1 MAVAA
6 PKPLPTPHAG
16 TTAGSWELIVA
27 PVRPFLDRVS
37 ARMVSQVDEF
47 EPEIADYARYALD
60 NQGKQL
66 RPSLVALSGMAVGEL
81 TDQLV
86 DIAVVI
92 EMIHL
97 ATLVHDDIMD
107 EARIRRGRATLATKW
122 GSEVS
127 VLVGDCLFAHA
138 LKMATNFPATDVCR
152 AIAEATSRVCAG
164 EILQTHRR
172 RRWGLAR
179 PEYYKVL
186 EMKTAELFGLA
197 CGLGVRL
204 AGGHADIQAA
214 LRRYG
219 LALGTAYQIYD
230 DCLDLYGAENS
241 AGKSLGT
248 DLAKGKVT
256 LPLLVLLERA
266 TPADRNQL
274 LGYLESWR
282 PEFCPQVRELLDAY
296 QALPESIAVIH
307 DFLDTARSELV
318 VVENTTSAQS
328 LVQFT
333 DFLLQQTSALGV

>member
-6 PKPLPTPHAG
+6 PKPLPTTRASA
-16 TTAGSWELIVA
+16 TAGSWELIVG
-27 PVRPFLDRVS
+27 PVRPFLNRVS
-37 ARMVSQVDEF
+37 QRMVSQVDDF
-47 EPEIADYARYALD
+47 EVEIAEYARYALD

-66 RPSLVALSGMAVGEL
+66 RPALVALSGAAVGEL

-107 EARIRRGRATLATKW
+107 GASIRRGRATLATKW

-138 LKMATNFPATDVCR
+138 LKMASNFPDTDVCR
-152 AIAEATSRVCAG
+152 AIADATSRVCTG

-179 PEYYKVL
+179 AEYYKVL

-204 AGGHADIQAA
+204 AGGAVTTQEA
-214 LRRYG
+214 LKRYG

-230 DCLDLYGAENS
+230 DCLDLYGAENE

-248 DLAKGKVT
+248 DLAKGKMT
-256 LPLLVLLERA
+256 LPLIVLLERA
-266 TPADRNQL
+266 NAADRARL
-274 LGYLESWR
+274 LEYLDAWR
-282 PEFCPQVRELLDAY
+282 PEYCVPLRSMLDAHD
-296 QALPESIAVIH
+296 ALAESVLVIRT
-307 DFLDTARSELV
+307 FLESARSELV
-318 VVENTTSAQS
+318 HIENSPSSKS